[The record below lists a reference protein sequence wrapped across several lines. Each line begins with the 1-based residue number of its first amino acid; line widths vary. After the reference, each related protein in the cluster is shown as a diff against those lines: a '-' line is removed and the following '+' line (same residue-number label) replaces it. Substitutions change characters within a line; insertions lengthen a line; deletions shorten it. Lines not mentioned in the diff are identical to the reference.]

1 MNMGAD
7 LSLFIEE
14 LSKKVTEFFDKQYSV
29 HYDTFIDVINN
40 SGNFLA
46 LYLGV
51 FLIYETIKM
60 LYGKGDQSFSGFLFT
75 AFIKLIFI
83 LLALNAEDWV
93 KLVFNDFKMVRDS
106 MSNSEIDIF
115 RQLNVFVQPSGN
127 LFSSFINSLEATSP
141 IQNIIYLLCTIFVII
156 GIGTG
161 IFSVLKAMVTN
172 LMSFILLMLLMPIA
186 FFFLIFSI
194 TKQTFSQWFNMV
206 LSNLITLLCLTTFVG
221 MIVLPYVGLELRPF
235 AQLHNYSGGYAEAAK
250 TVEGLSSSP
259 FLSAFKVIICGIMI
273 NVFTSFATAIAEKL
287 TAVSMEGI
295 ANSTF
300 GRAMGLAGSAAGV
313 AGGSAALAARGTLGA
328 GRGAVGAGKGVI
340 KAGSMG
346 IKGAKAAKNRI
357 GKLIG
362 RK

>member
-1 MNMGAD
+1 MSMGAD
-7 LSLFIEE
+7 LSSFITQ
-14 LSKKVTEFFDKQYSV
+14 LSKNITEFFDKQYSV
-29 HYDTFIDVINN
+29 HYDTFIGIVND

-46 LYLGV
+46 LYLGI

-60 LYGKGDQSFSGFLFT
+60 LYGKGDQNFSGFLFT
-75 AFIKLIFI
+75 AFVKIIFI

-93 KLVFNDFKMVRDS
+93 KLVFNDFKMVRDAL
-106 MSNSEIDIF
+106 SNSDI
-115 RQLNVFVQPSGN
+115 NVFENLNMFVVPSGN
-127 LFSSFINSLEATSP
+127 LFSSFIDSLESTSP
-141 IQNIIYLLCTIFVII
+141 IQNIKYMLCMVFVMI

-161 IFSVLKAMVTN
+161 IFPVLKAMVTN

-186 FFFLIFSI
+186 FFFLIFSM

-221 MIVLPYVGLELRPF
+221 MIILPYVGRELNAF
-235 AQLHNYSGGYAEAAK
+235 ISLYNYSGGYAEAAK
-250 TVEGLSSSP
+250 VVKELSDSP
-259 FLSAFKVIICGIMI
+259 FLASFKVIICGIMI
-273 NVFTSFATAIAEKL
+273 NVFTSFATAIAEKF
-287 TAVSMEGI
+287 TAVSIEGI

-313 AGGSAALAARGTLGA
+313 AGGSAALTARGTLWT
-328 GRGAVGAGKGVI
+328 GKGAL

-346 IKGAKAAKNRI
+346 IKGAKAAKKGI

>member
-1 MNMGAD
+1 MGAD
-7 LSLFIEE
+7 LSNFIIK
-14 LSKKVTEFFDKQYSV
+14 LSKSVTEFFDQQYSV
-29 HYDTFIDVINN
+29 HYDTFIGIIND

-46 LYLGV
+46 LYLGI

-60 LYGKGDQSFSGFLFT
+60 LYGKGDQNFSGFLFT
-75 AFIKLIFI
+75 AFVKIIFI

-93 KLVFNDFKMVRDS
+93 KLVFNDFKMVRDAL
-106 MSNSEIDIF
+106 SNSDI
-115 RQLNVFVQPSGN
+115 NVFENLNMFVVPSGF
-127 LFSSFINSLEATSP
+127 LCSSFIDSLSTSTP
-141 IQNIIYLLCTIFVII
+141 LKNVMYIFCSVIVLI

-161 IFSVLKAMVTN
+161 IFPVLKAMVTN

-186 FFFLIFSI
+186 FFFLIFSM

-221 MIVLPYVGLELRPF
+221 MIVLPYVGRELEPFLNLR
-235 AQLHNYSGGYAEAAK
+235 NYSGGYAQALAYGK
-250 TVEGLSSSP
+250 VSDSF
-259 FLSAFKVIICGIMI
+259 FLAAFKVVICGIMI
-273 NVFTSFATAIAEKL
+273 NVFTSFATAIAEKF

-313 AGGSAALAARGTLGA
+313 VGGGAALAARGTLGTA
-328 GRGAVGAGKGVI
+328 RGAIGAGKGAM

-346 IKGAKAAKNRI
+346 IKAAKAAKSKI

>member
-1 MNMGAD
+1 MGAD
-7 LSLFIEE
+7 LSNFIIK
-14 LSKKVTEFFDKQYSV
+14 LSKSVTDFFDKQYSV
-29 HYDTFIDVINN
+29 HYDTFIGIVND

-46 LYLGV
+46 LYLGI

-75 AFIKLIFI
+75 AFIKIIFI

-93 KLVFNDFKMVRDS
+93 KLVFNDFKMVRDAL
-106 MSNSEIDIF
+106 SNSDINVLEN
-115 RQLNVFVQPSGN
+115 LNMFVVPSGF
-127 LFSSFINSLEATSP
+127 LCSSFIDSLSVKTP
-141 IQNIIYLLCTIFVII
+141 IDNIMYIFCTVVVLI

-161 IFSVLKAMVTN
+161 IFPVLKAMVTN

-186 FFFLIFSI
+186 FFFLIFSM

-221 MIVLPYVGLELRPF
+221 MIVLPYVGRELAPLSDLR
-235 AQLHNYSGGYAEAAK
+235 NYSGGYAEAAK
-250 TVEGLSSSP
+250 VIKELSNSP
-259 FLSAFKVIICGIMI
+259 FLAAFKVVICGIMI
-273 NVFTSFATAIAEKL
+273 NVFTSFATAIAEKF

-313 AGGSAALAARGTLGA
+313 AGGSAALAARGTLGTA
-328 GRGAVGAGKGVI
+328 RGAVGVGKGAI

>member
-1 MNMGAD
+1 MGAD
-7 LSLFIEE
+7 LSNFIIK
-14 LSKKVTEFFDKQYSV
+14 LSKNVTEFFDKQYSV
-29 HYDTFIDVINN
+29 HYDTFIGIVND

-46 LYLGV
+46 LYLGI

-75 AFIKLIFI
+75 AFVKIIFI

-93 KLVFNDFKMVRDS
+93 KLVFNDFRMVRDAL
-106 MSNSEIDIF
+106 SNSDINVLEN
-115 RQLNVFVQPSGN
+115 LNMFVVPSGF
-127 LFSSFINSLEATSP
+127 LCSSFIDSLSVKTP
-141 IQNIIYLLCTIFVII
+141 INNFKYIFCSVIVLI

-161 IFSVLKAMVTN
+161 IFPVLKAMVTN

-186 FFFLIFSI
+186 FFFLIFSM

-221 MIVLPYVGLELRPF
+221 MIVLPYVGQELQSF
-235 AQLHNYSGGYAEAAK
+235 SVLYNYSGGYIQALAGGK
-250 TVEGLSSSP
+250 VPDSV
-259 FLSAFKVIICGIMI
+259 FLAAFKVVICGIMI
-273 NVFTSFATAIAEKL
+273 NVFTSFATAIAEKF

-300 GRAMGLAGSAAGV
+300 GRAMGLAGRTADIAR
-313 AGGSAALAARGTLGA
+313 GGSLLAARGTLGA
-328 GRGAVGAGKGVI
+328 ARGAVGAGKGAI

-346 IKGAKAAKNRI
+346 IKGAKAAKNKI